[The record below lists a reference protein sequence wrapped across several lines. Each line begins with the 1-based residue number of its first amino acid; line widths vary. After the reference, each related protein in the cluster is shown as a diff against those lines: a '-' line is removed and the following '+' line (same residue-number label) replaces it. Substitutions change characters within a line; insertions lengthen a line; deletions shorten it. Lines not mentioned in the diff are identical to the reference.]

1 MYEYI
6 FIHNYMN
13 TYENPW
19 SENNPFFLDIF
30 RSVPETEIN
39 ASMNKNSRKNKNELP
54 TEKTIQK
61 ILMSPGENTT
71 TTVAD
76 SRFSTDGMYEELPQ
90 LTTPTNYLVSSY
102 DNRLNNFL
110 PTTSTVELS
119 TKTNPSIVEA
129 SVNSSTFIPYDPYS
143 SKKRNPNYVVGSNN
157 MFPKKKFVRYFP
169 GETSRQ
175 KKQQTIAPQNLEYI
189 MIGSPKSLFEG
200 SDVRPSLIIVPNVIL
215 SEEVKDKVD
224 KLKSSISQLTY
235 SKGPKDQEMRK
246 KVEKAFRIIKFEIEK
261 AKTED
266 EILETLDK
274 FLIDRYPFLRVK
286 VYDDFEYGIGKKSK
300 TKDAKTQSNKPQ
312 KKNVE
317 TQFDNKN
324 IYKKNNFPKRPIST
338 SANLNL
344 NFVVPRSRNISIH
357 TASNVVKPSTLSAS
371 KIVGNIYQGRV
382 HNLGQE
388 ITYRKP
394 MTNKIGLNKTLF
406 IGSNI
411 ANSIIELKF
420 EIPTNIKERS
430 NPQQRLH
437 RMLLN
442 LRKVS
447 ITDENEK
454 AVMEN
459 TFLSFKKELEDS
471 NSKDEADEIISKRI
485 KSAASFPFFAYLYT
499 FDYEYKPKK
508 KNQNKPNKEKI
519 SVNKE
524 RNENNNIIPIEKTN
538 PSNLN
543 VLLTEYYQQPQPFY
557 WQSVNI

>member
-1 MYEYI
+1 
-6 FIHNYMN
+6 MN

-19 SENNPFFLDIF
+19 SENNPFFLDIL
-30 RSVPETEIN
+30 RSVPETQIN
-39 ASMNKNSRKNKNELP
+39 VSTNESSKKNKNELP
-54 TEKTIQK
+54 TEKTSRK

-71 TTVAD
+71 TVSD
-76 SRFSTDGMYEELPQ
+76 SRISTDRIYEQLPQ
-90 LTTPTNYLVSSY
+90 PTTPTNYLVSSY
-102 DNRLNNFL
+102 YENGVRNRLNNFL
-110 PTTSTVELS
+110 PATTTATVE
-119 TKTNPSIVEA
+119 TNISPSIVETR
-129 SVNSSTFIPYDPYS
+129 VDSSTFIPYEPHS
-143 SKKRNPNYVVGSNN
+143 SKKRKPNYVVGSNN
-157 MFPKKKFVRYFP
+157 MFPKKKFVRYFT

-175 KKQQTIAPQNLEYI
+175 QQQMIGPQNLEYM

-200 SDVRPSLIIVPNVIL
+200 SDVRPSLIILPNLIL

-235 SKGPKDQEMRK
+235 SKGPKDREMRK

-266 EILETLDK
+266 EILEILDK

-286 VYDDFEYGIGKKSK
+286 VYDDLEYGIGKKSK
-300 TKDAKTQSNKPQ
+300 TKDAKTQSNKPE

-324 IYKKNNFPKRPIST
+324 IYPYKKNNFPKRPIST

-357 TASNVVKPSTLSAS
+357 TASNGVKPSTLSAS
-371 KIVGNIYQGRV
+371 KITGNMYQGRV
-382 HNLGQE
+382 YNLGQE
-388 ITYRKP
+388 ITYRKS

-411 ANSIIELKF
+411 PNSIIELKF

-437 RMLLN
+437 KMLLN

-447 ITDENEK
+447 IHDEDEK
-454 AVMEN
+454 AVVEN

-471 NSKDEADEIISKRI
+471 NSKDEADQIISKRI
-485 KSAASFPFFAYLYT
+485 KSAASFPFFAYLYR
-499 FDYEYKPKK
+499 FDYEHKPKK
-508 KNQNKPNKEKI
+508 KNQNKPNEEKI
-519 SVNKE
+519 RVDVNKE
-524 RNENNNIIPIEKTN
+524 RNEILPIEKTT

-543 VLLTEYYQQPQPFY
+543 VLLTEYYQQSQPFY
-557 WQSVNI
+557 WQYVNI